1 MFCIKQ
7 RKVRKTLKFFKN
19 KNCYKLGSLTLFSQS
34 QGTSATF
41 VYLASKPEH
50 GRDKVNL
57 CITASP
63 TAYLGGFIER
73 QLGPVLPT
81 VRDILKMANTFV
93 LK

>member
-1 MFCIKQ
+1 MY
-7 RKVRKTLKFFKN
+7 KTKKSEKNFEKFFRN
-19 KNCYKLGSLTLFSQS
+19 KSFYKLGSLTLFSQS
-34 QGTSATF
+34 QGTSAVF

-63 TAYLGGFIER
+63 TAFLGGFIER
-73 QLGPVLPT
+73 QFGPVLPT
-81 VRDILKMANTFV
+81 VRDILKMINSFA